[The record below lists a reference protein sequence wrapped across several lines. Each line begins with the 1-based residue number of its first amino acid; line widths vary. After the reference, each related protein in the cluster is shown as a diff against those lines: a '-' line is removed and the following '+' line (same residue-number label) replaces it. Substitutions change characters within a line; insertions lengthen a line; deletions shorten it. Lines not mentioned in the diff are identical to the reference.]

1 MEIEQK
7 TGAHNMSSHS
17 HSPAQQQG
25 QTSGDDAAR
34 QIEAFRRQKDKFF
47 KEAPESPLLA
57 EDKESFHGLNYY
69 PVAADFRVTA
79 TLVPDAHPGTFR
91 VQTTT
96 GDFKEY
102 TRMGRLEFKLGEQT
116 YSLTA
121 FMPPADEPMHGNRI
135 FVPFRDK
142 TAGKETYGAGRY
154 IDLNRR
160 AGDQYQLDFNRAYNP
175 FCAYSP
181 YYSCPLPPGENN
193 LPVEVRAGE
202 KMFHD

>member
-1 MEIEQK
+1 MRAFVRCGLDRFKLTPVICYTQLRHCRGMEIEQK

-17 HSPAQQQG
+17 HSPAQQQE

-121 FMPPADEPMHGNRI
+121 FIPPADEPMHGNRI

-142 TAGKETYGAGRY
+142 TAGKETYG
-154 IDLNRR
+154 
-160 AGDQYQLDFNRAYNP
+160 
-175 FCAYSP
+175 
-181 YYSCPLPPGENN
+181 
-193 LPVEVRAGE
+193 
-202 KMFHD
+202 